1 MKRSS
6 IIKHQGLGSGSVSI
20 MKNYEIVLIEW
31 VDSKGMDR
39 WEYLDE
45 IEPMPRFIH
54 TWQRAANDI

>member
-54 TWQRAANDI
+54 T